1 MKKFIKIM
9 TLLLSLII
17 IFAFSTACAKPNP
30 PVEGLDD
37 ETVEIIREKI
47 YDSFAPHGAEDKL
60 ERVIIKKYL
69 GTYNNHVVVYVDIQ
83 NGFWLTVVVDHIID
97 DVYLG
102 TSGDPSQ
109 DFWVYTEGEDII
121 KIDKAYEKGY
131 LTKDNLLSI
140 AEANGVKQSDKPEH
154 GLTAS

>member
-1 MKKFIKIM
+1 MKKIINSIA
-9 TLLLSLII
+9 LLLSLMMIC
-17 IFAFSTACAKPNP
+17 AFIVGCAKPNP

-37 ETVEIIREKI
+37 ETVAVIREKI
-47 YDSFAPHGAEDKL
+47 YNTFAPHGAEDKL
-60 ERVIIKKYL
+60 EKVFIKKYL
-69 GTYNNHVVVYVDIQ
+69 GTYNNHVVVYVDIR
-83 NGFWLTVVVDHIID
+83 NGFWITVVVDHIID

-102 TSGDPSQ
+102 TSGDPSK

-154 GLTAS
+154 PFPS